1 MQYTKIVLNF
11 LEFSN
16 KIIIH
21 KAEFRF
27 MEDVNNE
34 LYFMGLQDQIEFY
47 PKEPNATVDFDNC
60 FSAS

>member
-1 MQYTKIVLNF
+1 MNTTKTILNF
-11 LEFSN
+11 IEFSV

-34 LYFMGLQDQIEFY
+34 LYFLGIEDVLYFL
-47 PKEPNATVDFDNC
+47 PKDPLNAIDFD
-60 FSAS
+60 S